1 MAGEGKSQTVEANY
15 DGSHKVTMCTGDRIR
30 IVQSEKITEFIQ
42 LNQVSFLDVLHRK
55 NERFLTNCC
64 EKGMRSR

>member
-1 MAGEGKSQTVEANY
+1 MWKGVSPEGTIAAHDIPAKPLDAYSYYN
-15 DGSHKVTMCTGDRIR
+15 GDFIALEKARIR

-55 NERFLTNCC
+55 
-64 EKGMRSR
+64 MRDS

>member
-1 MAGEGKSQTVEANY
+1 MEANY
-15 DGSHKVTMCTGDRIR
+15 DGSHKVTMCTGDHIR

-55 NERFLTNCC
+55 
-64 EKGMRSR
+64 MRDS

>member
-1 MAGEGKSQTVEANY
+1 MSPEDEIVIEIPGGREGKSQTVEANY
-15 DGSHKVTMCTGDRIR
+15 DGSHKETMCTGDRIR

-55 NERFLTNCC
+55 
-64 EKGMRSR
+64 MRDS